1 MSKHIKETE
10 STVDRLFISQ
20 YNALFNQYL
29 NKVEPP
35 TRELVR
41 RNKELN
47 ELYDVIL
54 DFIIDSS
61 QHLGYTQ
68 K

>member
-1 MSKHIKETE
+1 MSEHTKEIEGTI
-10 STVDRLFISQ
+10 DRLFISR
-20 YNALFNQYL
+20 YNALFNEYL
-29 NKVEPP
+29 NKVEPS

-41 RNKELN
+41 QRKELN

-61 QHLGYTQ
+61 HHLGYT
-68 K
+68 KK

>member
-1 MSKHIKETE
+1 MSEHVKEVAG
-10 STVDRLFISQ
+10 TVDGLFISR
-20 YNALFNQYL
+20 YNALFNEYL
-29 NKVEPP
+29 TKVEPH

-47 ELYDVIL
+47 ELYDIIL

-61 QHLGYTQ
+61 HHLGYT
-68 K
+68 KK

>member
-1 MSKHIKETE
+1 MSKHVKEVE

-20 YNALFNQYL
+20 YNALFNEYL
-29 NKVEPP
+29 TKVEPS

-41 RNKELN
+41 RNKNLN
-47 ELYDVIL
+47 DLYDIIL

-61 QHLGYTQ
+61 HHLGYN
-68 K
+68 KK

>member
-1 MSKHIKETE
+1 MNKYAKEIE

-20 YNALFNQYL
+20 YNALFNEYL
-29 NKVEPP
+29 NKVEPS

-47 ELYDVIL
+47 ALYDVIL

-61 QHLGYTQ
+61 HHLGYTRR
-68 K
+68 

>member
-1 MSKHIKETE
+1 MNERVKEVE
-10 STVDRLFISQ
+10 GTVDRLFISQ
-20 YNALFNQYL
+20 YNALFNEYL
-29 NKVEPP
+29 TKVEPH

-47 ELYDVIL
+47 ELYDIIL

-61 QHLGYTQ
+61 HHLGYT
-68 K
+68 KK

>member
-1 MSKHIKETE
+1 MNEHVKETE

-20 YNALFNQYL
+20 YNMLFNRYL
-29 NKVEPP
+29 EKVEPP

-47 ELYDVIL
+47 ELYDIIL

-61 QHLGYTQ
+61 KHLGYT
-68 K
+68 KK

>member
-1 MSKHIKETE
+1 MNEHVKEVAG
-10 STVDRLFISQ
+10 TVDRLFISQ
-20 YNALFNQYL
+20 YNALFNEYL
-29 NKVEPP
+29 TKVEPH

-47 ELYDVIL
+47 ELYDIIL

-61 QHLGYTQ
+61 HHLGYT
-68 K
+68 KK

>member
-1 MSKHIKETE
+1 MNEHVKEIN

-20 YNALFNQYL
+20 YNTLFNVYL
-29 NKVEPP
+29 NRVNPP

-41 RNKELN
+41 SNKELN
-47 ELYDVIL
+47 ELYDIVL

-61 QHLGYTQ
+61 HHLGYN
-68 K
+68 KK